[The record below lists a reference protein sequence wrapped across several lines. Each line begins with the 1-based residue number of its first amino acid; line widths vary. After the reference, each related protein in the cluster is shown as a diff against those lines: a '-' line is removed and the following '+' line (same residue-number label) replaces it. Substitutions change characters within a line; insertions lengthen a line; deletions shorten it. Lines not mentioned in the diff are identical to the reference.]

1 MIDNAPGLA
10 IQAAITGGATV
21 NATLAAGTFIVERMK
36 GNVMAAFSSRG
47 PFPTVPDWIKPDITA
62 QGVNILAG
70 ATPEPNDGSFG
81 GFFQYLSGASM
92 STPHIAGL
100 AALIL
105 EAHRS
110 WTPAM
115 VRSAMMTTA
124 RQNVVKEDG
133 VTPADPFDFGSGHIN
148 ANKTLDPGLV
158 YNVGTLEYLA
168 ASCGTGEPLVTLATA
183 TSSRASA
190 TRWIRQTSTCRISAS
205 QILPARRW
213 FVAA

>member
-1 MIDNAPGLA
+1 M
-10 IQAAITGGATV
+10 
-21 NATLAAGTFIVERMK
+21 
-36 GNVMAAFSSRG
+36 
-47 PFPTVPDWIKPDITA
+47 PDWIKPDITA
-62 QGVNILAG
+62 PGVNILAG

-81 GFFQYLSGASM
+81 GFFQYLSGTSM

-133 VTPADPFDFGSGHIN
+133 VTQADPFDFGSGHVDATRRLIR
-148 ANKTLDPGLV
+148 ASCTTPGHSSISRELRHGRTAGGSGDCDFLEGLGYSLDPSDLNLPNIGIADLAGTQTV
-158 YNVGTLEYLA
+158 RRNVTN
-168 ASCGTGEPLVTLATA
+168 VNDKW
-183 TSSRASA
+183 SRYTVS
-190 TRWIRQTSTCRISAS
+190 
-205 QILPARRW
+205 
-213 FVAA
+213 